1 MEGGEQGNLA
11 TRVHVQQSVST
22 GLGDDMATGY
32 RQKAVWI
39 AVEVRCSVGVE
50 AAVRIECRLVRR
62 DVVDIAQAAVWQ
74 ELDQPA
80 EPISNLAQERSIGRI
95 GLQSDREV
103 RSPEPGDPEIG
114 NSSLGPTPRNAMS
127 FGPAWATPFGPASD
141 GNPVATRSWTPFQ
154 SRVTAPVG
162 P

>member
-103 RSPEPGDPEIG
+103 RSPEPGDPEDRQLI
-114 NSSLGPTPRNAMS
+114 
-127 FGPAWATPFGPASD
+127 AWAHPQECDVVRPGLGHAVRA
-141 GNPVATRSWTPFQ
+141 GE
-154 SRVTAPVG
+154 
-162 P
+162 